1 MSTTYDFEA
10 RNPDGQVIN
19 GSLVADNESR
29 AEKIL
34 WQNHLSVISLK
45 PKKEIFKFFETIFGR
60 ISERDKFIFCKQIA
74 TMLEAGFPIL
84 QALSV
89 IILQTQNN
97 HFKEIISIIIA
108 DLEQGHSFSTA
119 ISKYPEVFNNVFASA
134 VKAGEASGKLPQ
146 VLRQI
151 SDTTDRDYQF
161 SSKIKGAI
169 AYPIFIIIAMIVI
182 GAIMLIKVIPQLESL
197 FREAGTNLPW
207 STRAVIWTSHFL
219 QKFWWAIILVIIGI
233 WLAFKAWGKTPLGR
247 YQIDMAKIKAPIIS
261 QVVTLVY
268 MSRFCRTLS
277 LLLNTGIPILQSIK
291 IVSEIMTN
299 VVYQEGLDEVYQQV
313 EKGTPMNVPLS
324 KNKYFPPMISQM
336 VGVGEKTGKLDE
348 ILESL
353 ANFYEAET
361 DNQMKK
367 LSSLL
372 EPVLI
377 VIIGIGVAI
386 MVFSIIT
393 PIYNL
398 AQFM

>member
-1 MSTTYDFEA
+1 
-10 RNPDGQVIN
+10 
-19 GSLVADNESR
+19 
-29 AEKIL
+29 
-34 WQNHLSVISLK
+34 
-45 PKKEIFKFFETIFGR
+45 
-60 ISERDKFIFCKQIA
+60 
-74 TMLEAGFPIL
+74 
-84 QALSV
+84 
-89 IILQTQNN
+89 
-97 HFKEIISIIIA
+97 
-108 DLEQGHSFSTA
+108 
-119 ISKYPEVFNNVFASA
+119 
-134 VKAGEASGKLPQ
+134 
-146 VLRQI
+146 
-151 SDTTDRDYQF
+151 
-161 SSKIKGAI
+161 
-169 AYPIFIIIAMIVI
+169 
-182 GAIMLIKVIPQLESL
+182 
-197 FREAGTNLPW
+197 
-207 STRAVIWTSHFL
+207 
-219 QKFWWAIILVIIGI
+219 
-233 WLAFKAWGKTPLGR
+233 
-247 YQIDMAKIKAPIIS
+247 
-261 QVVTLVY
+261 
-268 MSRFCRTLS
+268 
-277 LLLNTGIPILQSIK
+277 
-291 IVSEIMTN
+291 